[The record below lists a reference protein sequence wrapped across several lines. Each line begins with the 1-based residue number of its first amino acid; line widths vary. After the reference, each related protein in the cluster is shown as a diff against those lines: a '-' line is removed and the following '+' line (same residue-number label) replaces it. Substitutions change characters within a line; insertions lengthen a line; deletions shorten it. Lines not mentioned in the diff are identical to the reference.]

1 MKNSTKIRPL
11 AEIINDLAS
20 CVKHAGTLRP
30 HSPRAQVGLTQALQ
44 AATWKGECMMDHWL
58 ALDRLACELISNQYH
73 AEAATVS
80 RCALDLIR
88 SVRAV
93 ALDDASLLILRCH
106 LLAKLAL
113 AGSRT
118 GKFNESLDADR
129 QLGAELISV
138 LRSGADFPVK
148 AGGIAVLVDYLATET
163 CAPALPKLI
172 TSVLPPLPE
181 TIVAALHASP
191 ESEAV

>member
-1 MKNSTKIRPL
+1 MKNSNKIRPL

-30 HSPRAQVGLTQALQ
+30 HSPRAQAGLMQALQ

-58 ALDRLACELISNQYH
+58 ALDRLACELISNQNF
-73 AEAATVS
+73 AQATTVAC
-80 RCALDLIR
+80 CALDLIR

-106 LLAKLAL
+106 LLAKLAH
-113 AGSRT
+113 AGSRA
-118 GKFNESLDADR
+118 GMFNVSLAADG

-148 AGGIAVLVDYLATET
+148 TGGIAALVDHLATQT
-163 CAPALPKLI
+163 CAPPLPKLI
-172 TSVLPPLPE
+172 TAVLPPLPE
-181 TIVAALHASP
+181 TIVAALNASP
-191 ESEAV
+191 EPETV